1 LENLQKH
8 YWEINRKNPLV
19 GAIGEVIE
27 ESAVEFGNQAN
38 DIASGI
44 RTEFDIR
51 LLKCRFVHYGN
62 GRNTNNRCLQAKG
75 YVKAKTYAKVK
86 ATNKEVFK
94 LRSEIENGNLSDEN
108 KVLLGIRA
116 DRLEAENKKHLE
128 PN

>member
-1 LENLQKH
+1 ML
-8 YWEINRKNPLV
+8 
-19 GAIGEVIE
+19 
-27 ESAVEFGNQAN
+27 
-38 DIASGI
+38 
-44 RTEFDIR
+44 
-51 LLKCRFVHYGN
+51 
-62 GRNTNNRCLQAKG
+62 
-75 YVKAKTYAKVK
+75 KVK